1 MRCFGVASV
10 LVAVCATAV
19 AQPLPTGAL
28 ELVPKID
35 GPVIA
40 IAGAGWLSL
49 ALAQKAIVDPPRCV
63 PCDAS
68 TINPFDRP
76 LAGRR
81 DAVANAVSWTTAA
94 LTLAV
99 PLAIDAGDVARS
111 HVGWA
116 RFGHD
121 VGIYAEAIALN
132 GVVNEIVKLAVRRPR
147 PLVYD
152 ASLSTSERA
161 RADSYVSFYSEH
173 SSVVFAAA
181 SAYTTIF
188 ALRHR
193 DRPGLSALVGTG
205 LFALAATTASLRVV
219 AGKHFYSD
227 VIVGSAIGTAI
238 GATVPLLHYYVR
250 RKLPVGVA
258 VVPIAGG
265 ALLTLS
271 RAE

>member
-1 MRCFGVASV
+1 MRSTGVVTMLV
-10 LVAVCATAV
+10 LAYSLAR
-19 AQPLPTGAL
+19 AQPLPAGAL
-28 ELVPKID
+28 EFVPAID
-35 GPVIA
+35 GSVTA
-40 IAGAGWLSL
+40 VAATGWLSL
-49 ALAQKAIVDPPRCV
+49 ALAQKPIVDPPRCS
-63 PCDAS
+63 PCDAA

-81 DAVANAVSWTTAA
+81 DRVADAISWTTAA

-99 PLAIDAGDVARS
+99 PIAIDAGDVSRS

-121 VGIYAEAIALN
+121 VGIYAEAIALD

-147 PLVYD
+147 PLVYGALPVSD
-152 ASLSTSERA
+152 K
-161 RADSYVSFYSEH
+161 ADSYVSFYSEH
-173 SSVVFAAA
+173 SSVTFAAA
-181 SAYTTIF
+181 AAYTTIF

-205 LFALAATTASLRVV
+205 LFALATTTASLRVV

-227 VIVGSAIGTAI
+227 VLVGSAIGTAI

-250 RKLPVGVA
+250 RRLPVDLA
-258 VVPIAGG
+258 LVPIAGG
-265 ALLTLS
+265 AMFTLGRS
-271 RAE
+271 D